1 MKKEYYEEIFKRNRI
16 LYQVDTLG
24 SFDFSTYIIS
34 LESLNLNSL
43 KVLNEKEKSHEHE
56 TNSKLRVV
64 LPLAVHEY
72 THFIDSSATV
82 WGINHLCLMNEAYL
96 TNRKYE
102 HKENLFYKAKK
113 FHRHIQKIKY
123 PKYYSVIG
131 NIDYTG
137 RWIGVPTMGKIFN
150 SQGEIS
156 NESIMFMRFSTIDY
170 QEIARTPISAVSI
183 LEASAM
189 ASEIFKDIEILKKL
203 EDKEIY
209 KFENQESNKKVLSFI
224 YNKELTEYSAC
235 VHMVANH
242 QGCTDVLNAFYL
254 VKLITNVVLN
264 ASDKVFEKVLVKNK
278 FKKIFD
284 INEEHE
290 QFIRLKE
297 GLESKNIG
305 VLYYLIVFGLPEYS
319 YLNSKVARNAVS
331 ISLKKLGLSFQ
342 YVKDTAKKEFNKKYN
357 EISKTSISQIKDL
370 AKTSIKNFNSI
381 DIENHILSFDNLDLP
396 KVILNDF
403 DENDDIAESLIF
415 TNDSNDLSTFNLNS
429 CYEELKYGETWVTKF
444 SESCI

>member
-43 KVLNEKEKSHEHE
+43 NVLNEKEKSHEHE

-64 LPLAVHEY
+64 LPLAIHEY

-113 FHRHIQKIKY
+113 FYRHIQKIKY
-123 PKYYSVIG
+123 PNYYSFVG
-131 NIDYTG
+131 ETDSKTK
-137 RWIGVPTMGKIFN
+137 WIAIPTLGKVFN
-150 SQGEIS
+150 HEGEIS
-156 NESIMFMRFSTIDY
+156 KESIMFMRFHNIKGE
-170 QEIARTPISAVSI
+170 EIARTPISAISI

-189 ASEIFKDIEILKKL
+189 ASEIFSKINILKQLK
-203 EDKEIY
+203 DRDIY
-209 KFENQESNKKVLSFI
+209 KFENTELNKEIMSFI
-224 YNKELTEYSAC
+224 YDKNLTEYSAC
-235 VHMVANH
+235 VHMLANR

-264 ASDKVFEKVLVKNK
+264 ASDKVFEKILVKNK

-305 VLYYLIVFGLPEYS
+305 VLYYLIVYGLPANS
-319 YLNSKVARNAVS
+319 YLNPQVARNGVS
-331 ISLKKLGLSFQ
+331 TSLRQLGLSFQ

-357 EISKTSISQIKDL
+357 EILKTSITPIKDL
-370 AKTSIKNFNSI
+370 AKASIKNFNSI
-381 DIENHILSFDNLDLP
+381 DIENHLLSFNNLDLP
-396 KVILNDF
+396 KVILDDF
-403 DENDDIAESLIF
+403 DENDNIAESLIF
-415 TNDSNDLSTFNLNS
+415 TNDSNNLATLNLNS
-429 CYEELKYGETWVTKF
+429 CYEELKYGETWVTNF